1 MPNKKNKGFRR
12 SKSKRVSPTVTRT
25 NRSAKR
31 MQWTESQ
38 MSAALDAVLNNH
50 LSGNKAAALHEV
62 PPSTLKDR
70 LSGRMIHG
78 RKPGHKPYL
87 TKQKEKEL
95 TDHLVL
101 AAKVGYGK
109 TRRDVMNL
117 VETYVNSRPDE
128 IEAQKTAADSSPSE
142 IEAQQ
147 TVTATK
153 PTQIED
159 QKPVTISNRWWFK
172 FKKRNPLMSLRS
184 GDSTAGV
191 RMNAVNSESINHYFD
206 LLEKVFLE
214 YGFNEHPEAIYN
226 MDETGMPLEP
236 CPPKIVAK
244 KGQKKVRY
252 QTSGQKQQITI
263 IGCGSATGH
272 VIPPFIVFAAK
283 QVNYLWTRNEVSG
296 SRFAVSDNGWVD
308 HELFSYFLTEHFI
321 QNAVPHYPLLL
332 LLDGH
337 STHFEPKSLQVAKDN
352 NIVIFCLLPHS
363 THVYQTLDCS
373 LFKPLKQQW
382 RQECHKFYQKN
393 PGLVVSKYNF
403 CGIFREA
410 WLKSITPT
418 NVISGFRK
426 VGIYPF
432 NRDKILLSTDNF
444 DNTQS
449 SKDGKYTSIVLHDF
463 YWHHFAGGKGN
474 GNAIGQSVDTVE
486 GNNDQCSNSKATKE
500 IPLFTVEEENK
511 FTRRYE
517 EGYDLIDPR

>member
-1 MPNKKNKGFRR
+1 MAPFSQYRFNMPNKKNKGFRR
-12 SKSKRVSPTVTRT
+12 SKSKCTSPTVTQSK
-25 NRSAKR
+25 RSTKR

-38 MSAALDAVLNNH
+38 MLAALDAVLNKH
-50 LSGNKAAALHEV
+50 LSGNKAAALHGV

-70 LSGRMIHG
+70 LSGRVVHG
-78 RKPGHKPYL
+78 RKPGRKPYL
-87 TKQKEKEL
+87 SKQEEKEL

-117 VETYVNSRPDE
+117 VETYVNNQPSID
-128 IEAQKTAADSSPSE
+128 AQT
-142 IEAQQ
+142 
-147 TVTATK
+147 TVTATDSR
-153 PTQIED
+153 PPQIKAQTTVTASKSSQIKA
-159 QKPVTISNRWWFK
+159 QKPVTISNGWWFK
-172 FKKRNPLMSLRS
+172 FKKRNPSISLRS

-191 RMNAVNSESINHYFD
+191 RMSAVNSENINYYFD
-206 LLEKVFLE
+206 LLEEVFE
-214 YGFNEHPEAIYN
+214 QYGFDDHPEAIYN

-236 CPPKIVAK
+236 RPPKVVAK

-308 HELFSYFLTEHFI
+308 HDLFSFFLTEHFI
-321 QNAVPHYPLLL
+321 ENAVPRRPLLL

-352 NIVIFCLLPHS
+352 NIVIFCLPPHT
-363 THVYQTLDCS
+363 THVCQPLDCS

-393 PGLVVSKYNF
+393 PGLVISKYNF

-410 WLKSITPT
+410 WLKAITPS
-418 NVISGFRK
+418 NVISGFK
-426 VGIYPF
+426 KAGIYPF
-432 NRDKILLSTDNF
+432 DRDKILLSTDNSV
-444 DNTQS
+444 NSES
-449 SKDGKYTSIVLHDF
+449 SKDGKYT
-463 YWHHFAGGKGN
+463 
-474 GNAIGQSVDTVE
+474 
-486 GNNDQCSNSKATKE
+486 
-500 IPLFTVEEENK
+500 
-511 FTRRYE
+511 
-517 EGYDLIDPR
+517 